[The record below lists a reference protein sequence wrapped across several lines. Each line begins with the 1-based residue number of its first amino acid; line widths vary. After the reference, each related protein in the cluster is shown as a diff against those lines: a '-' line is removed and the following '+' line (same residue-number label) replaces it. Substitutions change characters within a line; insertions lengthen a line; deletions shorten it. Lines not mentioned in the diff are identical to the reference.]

1 MQDTSIETIN
11 AQSTKTVKANMV
23 IKLKNSNVTL
33 TFSELLE
40 VKDTDYLLDV
50 VGEWQKTISKLP
62 IMEALNDR

>member
-11 AQSTKTVKANMV
+11 DKSTKTVKANMV